1 MDELKVPLNSKLSAP
16 IVYNAKNQRKKQALS
31 VTDTVLSLVLV
42 SPLTIGCWRG
52 TWELVTCYTT
62 LFPAWLTFLFGN
74 VAYAILIVGKYEIGE
89 LITTKSTTLE
99 FTLKRLHTYVFMWIG
114 ICIWNR
120 GWELYNL
127 ACEIKVVDIQELDG
141 NDNPYS
147 VIGSFVFFYTCLGC
161 LRSTRSTLNV
171 PFVMVLDTKSAYSDF
186 PTRFKKTIEE
196 KTTLYVLDCL
206 FSVFII
212 GTLVVFVWRGAWVL
226 VDIYL
231 FPENEYWSAWGSL
244 VLGYTIVAI
253 AFLLQP
259 MMRWI
264 CDRISGLL
272 RLLVADVFLFFSFV
286 GTVNVWR
293 GIWNLLNLY
302 FLPENMELSAWITHW
317 VCLILLI
324 LLKCSNTLLVR
335 GVYIDADEP
344 AGKCVVFPVYYLRLI
359 FQRERIKKINKKF
372 QIEAMSRRKIELDN
386 IKIDCSCGTDLK
398 NHITKENAQ
407 NHSPS
412 Q

>member
-1 MDELKVPLNSKLSAP
+1 MDESLKPLYSELKSVAGLVP
-16 IVYNAKNQRKKQALS
+16 KKQVLS
-31 VTDTVLSLVLV
+31 VLDTVIALYVV
-42 SPLTIGCWRG
+42 TPLTIAHWRG
-52 TWELVTCYTT
+52 TWELVERNRGSFPIWQVFLFASSMYLIFTVARQSFEDIAGCSGKNLPHKVILFLSRRLYTYAFACCSVLHWNSGFNILDT
-62 LFPAWLTFLFGN
+62 VFETFLGRMQDRPSE
-74 VAYAILIVGKYEIGE
+74 VAYFAIACHAMLLI
-89 LITTKSTTLE
+89 S
-99 FTLKRLHTYVFMWIG
+99 
-114 ICIWNR
+114 
-120 GWELYNL
+120 
-127 ACEIKVVDIQELDG
+127 
-141 NDNPYS
+141 
-147 VIGSFVFFYTCLGC
+147 
-161 LRSTRSTLNV
+161 RSYRNILTV
-171 PFVMVLDTKSAYSDF
+171 PFVIALDTKSGTFNF
-186 PTRFKKTIEE
+186 PTRFNTKIEE

>member
-1 MDELKVPLNSKLSAP
+1 MRGSVAGLPDFSVKGANPTH
-16 IVYNAKNQRKKQALS
+16 YAL
-31 VTDTVLSLVLV
+31 LV
-42 SPLTIGCWRG
+42 
-52 TWELVTCYTT
+52 
-62 LFPAWLTFLFGN
+62 
-74 VAYAILIVGKYEIGE
+74 
-89 LITTKSTTLE
+89 
-99 FTLKRLHTYVFMWIG
+99 
-114 ICIWNR
+114 
-120 GWELYNL
+120 
-127 ACEIKVVDIQELDG
+127 
-141 NDNPYS
+141 
-147 VIGSFVFFYTCLGC
+147 
-161 LRSTRSTLNV
+161 
-171 PFVMVLDTKSAYSDF
+171 VLDTLFSAIVISPAVVGYWRSIWELMELYVYPQNSVISAIISTAIGIVGHLVLTVCQHGFSKHFHPDTSRILYYAF
-186 PTRFKKTIEE
+186 SRLYTVCFAFICVNGWRGPWLLLDLYTEMELTTIVLTTCIGVVALTALRALRNISATPFSIVTDQVKGYFEVVTMFRVSIEE